1 MKEQIYT
8 IPLMDAFNADDEC
21 PFCFIERNLEQHAMD
36 FVLGAGASYMEDD
49 IRAETDKAGFCRE
62 HYKKMFEYG
71 NRLGCGLILTTHF
84 KKKNEE
90 LKQQIKMFSP
100 AKASMFSH
108 FKKAQS
114 AADAPKTSIGVWAK
128 EQQES
133 CYICDYYKN
142 TYSRYLDT
150 FFELYRKNPE
160 FVELFKKSKGFCL
173 PHFADLVENAETILS
188 DKEKSDFYETLFPLM
203 TENMQRVTDDLE
215 WFCDKF
221 DYKNKD
227 ADWKTSKDAIPRG
240 MQKAAGSY
248 PADPPYKSAL
258 QNFRCSGNLVAEQFK
273 NDTQKNKNLES

>member
-8 IPLMDAFNADDEC
+8 IPLMDAFNAGDEC

-114 AADAPKTSIGVWAK
+114 TADAPKTSIGVWAK
-128 EQQES
+128 AQQES

-173 PHFADLVENAETILS
+173 LHFADLVENAETILS

-258 QNFRCSGNLVAEQFK
+258 
-273 NDTQKNKNLES
+273 

>member
-8 IPLMDAFNADDEC
+8 IPLMDAFNAGDEC

-114 AADAPKTSIGVWAK
+114 TADAPKTSIGVWAIAQ
-128 EQQES
+128 EES
-133 CYICDYYKN
+133 CYMCNYYKN
-142 TYSRYLDT
+142 SYSR
-150 FFELYRKNPE
+150 
-160 FVELFKKSKGFCL
+160 
-173 PHFADLVENAETILS
+173 
-188 DKEKSDFYETLFPLM
+188 
-203 TENMQRVTDDLE
+203 
-215 WFCDKF
+215 
-221 DYKNKD
+221 
-227 ADWKTSKDAIPRG
+227 
-240 MQKAAGSY
+240 
-248 PADPPYKSAL
+248 
-258 QNFRCSGNLVAEQFK
+258 
-273 NDTQKNKNLES
+273 